1 LLLTSFGDGMCGLSP
16 TLEVIMPSIRT
27 TGISTIPAPTI
38 ITTASDTAQRLLSE
52 LQHADTIIMV
62 MLGAMTVQQK
72 IKVGAQLEAAG
83 VAGEG
88 MTRHHERRAVIEAA
102 NAVASAPPA
111 RPLNPTEQCWL
122 NAFRAMDDYC
132 RSQNLHAMKGMAKA
146 FPRHVVP
153 TLRLVTGG
161 AS

>member
-1 LLLTSFGDGMCGLSP
+1 
-16 TLEVIMPSIRT
+16 MPSIRT

-72 IKVGAQLEAAG
+72 IKVGAQLEAAD

-88 MTRHHERRAVIEAA
+88 VTRHHERRAAIDAA
-102 NAVASAPPA
+102 NAAAPTRTNATGTSRHFLSMKPGTSEPA
-111 RPLNPTEQCWL
+111 PLKADQLRIAQLYAT
-122 NAFRAMDDYC
+122 MDD
-132 RSQNLHAMKGMAKA
+132 RSQGELLTFATLVAQE
-146 FPRHVVP
+146 FPRRAKP
-153 TLRLVTGG
+153 TLHLVAGG
-161 AS
+161 VK